1 MKIKV
6 TLKNKLQ
13 FYPARASFLKGKNMK
28 NDLLDRIKA
37 ALPEFSKGQKAIG
50 NYILTSYDKAAFL
63 TASRLGEVTGVS
75 ESTVVRFATALGY
88 DGYPEL
94 QVALQELIRIRLTS
108 AQRMEVTNDR
118 IGEGDVLES
127 VLNSDMA
134 KIRSTLDTISRED
147 FARASEAI
155 VKAKRIYIIGM
166 RSSAS
171 LASFIAFNFRFVFD
185 NVTLVQTTS
194 GSEIF
199 EQLLRVT
206 KDDVVIA
213 ISFPRYSKRIIS
225 AVEFAHMQGAHI
237 VALTDSSL
245 SPIAARADSALYAKS
260 DMASFV
266 DSLVAPLSIINALI
280 VDIARKKNTEL
291 QNVFARLETIW
302 DEYDVYD
309 KDKGV

>member
-1 MKIKV
+1 
-6 TLKNKLQ
+6 
-13 FYPARASFLKGKNMK
+13 MK
-28 NDLLDRIKA
+28 NDLLEKIKA
-37 ALPEFSKGQKAIG
+37 SMPEFSKGQRAIG
-50 NYILTSYDKAAFL
+50 NYILANYDKAAFM

-88 DGYPEL
+88 EGYPEL

-108 AQRMEVTNDR
+108 VQRMEITNDR
-118 IGEGDVLES
+118 IGEGDVLDS
-127 VLNSDMA
+127 VLSSDMA
-134 KIRSTLDTISRED
+134 KIRTTLETVSRHD
-147 FARASEAI
+147 FASASEAI
-155 VKAKRIYIIGM
+155 VNAKRIYIIGV

-171 LASFIAFNFRFVFD
+171 LASFLAFNFRFMFD

-199 EQLLRVT
+199 EQLMRVS

-225 AVEFAHMQGAHI
+225 AVEFAHMQGAHV
-237 VALTDSSL
+237 VALTDSAL
-245 SPIAARADSALYAKS
+245 SPIASHANSTLYAKS
-260 DMASFV
+260 DMVSFV

-280 VDIARKKNTEL
+280 VDIARKKKVEL
-291 QNVFARLETIW
+291 QNVFSRLESIW

-309 KDKGV
+309 KDNRI

>member
-1 MKIKV
+1 
-6 TLKNKLQ
+6 
-13 FYPARASFLKGKNMK
+13 MK

-37 ALPEFSKGQKAIG
+37 SLPDFSKGQRAIG
-50 NYILTSYDKAAFL
+50 NYILTNYDKAAFL

-88 DGYPEL
+88 EGYPEL

-108 AQRMEVTNDR
+108 VQRMEVTNDR

-127 VLNSDMA
+127 VLTSDIS

-155 VKAKRIYIIGM
+155 VNAKRIYIIGM

-171 LASFIAFNFRFVFD
+171 LASFIAFNFRFMFD

-206 KDDVVIA
+206 SDDVVIA

-237 VALTDSSL
+237 VTLTDSAL
-245 SPIAARADSALYAKS
+245 SPIASHADSALYAKS

-280 VDIARKKNTEL
+280 VDIARKKQVEL

>member
-1 MKIKV
+1 
-6 TLKNKLQ
+6 
-13 FYPARASFLKGKNMK
+13 MK
-28 NDLLDRIKA
+28 NDLLEKIKA
-37 ALPEFSKGQKAIG
+37 SMPEFSKGQRAIG
-50 NYILTSYDKAAFL
+50 NYILANYDKAAFM

-88 DGYPEL
+88 EGYPEL

-108 AQRMEVTNDR
+108 VQRMEITNDR
-118 IGEGDVLES
+118 IGESDVLDS
-127 VLNSDMA
+127 VLSSDMA
-134 KIRSTLDTISRED
+134 KIRATLETVSRRD
-147 FARASEAI
+147 FASASEAI
-155 VKAKRIYIIGM
+155 VNAKRIYIIGV

-171 LASFIAFNFRFVFD
+171 LASFLAFNFRFMFD

-199 EQLLRVT
+199 EQLMRVS

-225 AVEFAHMQGAHI
+225 AVEFAHMQGAHV
-237 VALTDSSL
+237 VALTDSAL
-245 SPIAARADSALYAKS
+245 SPIASHANSTLYAKS
-260 DMASFV
+260 DMVSFV

-280 VDIARKKNTEL
+280 VDIARKKKTEL
-291 QNVFARLETIW
+291 QNVFSRLESIW

-309 KDKGV
+309 KDKGI

>member
-1 MKIKV
+1 MVI
-6 TLKNKLQ
+6 T
-13 FYPARASFLKGKNMK
+13 MK

-50 NYILTSYDKAAFL
+50 NYILTNYDKAAFL

-75 ESTVVRFATALGY
+75 ESTVVRFAAALGY
-88 DGYPEL
+88 EGYPEL

-108 AQRMEVTNDR
+108 VQRMEVTNDR

-127 VLNSDMA
+127 VLSSDMA
-134 KIRSTLDTISRED
+134 KIRTTLDTISREG
-147 FARASEAI
+147 FARASDAI

-171 LASFIAFNFRFVFD
+171 LASFIAFNFRFMFD

-199 EQLLRVT
+199 EQLLRVS

-245 SPIAARADSALYAKS
+245 SPIAAHADSALFAKS

-280 VDIARKKNTEL
+280 VDIARKKKVEL

>member
-1 MKIKV
+1 
-6 TLKNKLQ
+6 
-13 FYPARASFLKGKNMK
+13 MK
-28 NDLLDRIKA
+28 NDLLEKIKA
-37 ALPEFSKGQKAIG
+37 SMPEFSKGQRAIG
-50 NYILTSYDKAAFL
+50 NYILANYDKAAFM

-88 DGYPEL
+88 EGYPEL

-108 AQRMEVTNDR
+108 VQRMEITNDR
-118 IGEGDVLES
+118 IGESDVLDS
-127 VLNSDMA
+127 VLSSDMA
-134 KIRSTLDTISRED
+134 KIRATLETVSRHD
-147 FARASEAI
+147 FASASEAI
-155 VKAKRIYIIGM
+155 VNAKRIYIIGV

-171 LASFIAFNFRFVFD
+171 LASFLAFNFRFMFD

-199 EQLLRVT
+199 EQLMRVS

-225 AVEFAHMQGAHI
+225 AVEFAHIQGAHV
-237 VALTDSSL
+237 VALTDSAL
-245 SPIAARADSALYAKS
+245 SPIASHANSTLYAKS
-260 DMASFV
+260 DMVSFV

-280 VDIARKKNTEL
+280 VDIARKKKTEL
-291 QNVFARLETIW
+291 QNVFSRLESIW

>member
-1 MKIKV
+1 
-6 TLKNKLQ
+6 
-13 FYPARASFLKGKNMK
+13 MK

-37 ALPEFSKGQKAIG
+37 ALPEFSKGQRAIG
-50 NYILTSYDKAAFL
+50 NYILTNYDKAAFL

-88 DGYPEL
+88 EGYPEL
-94 QVALQELIRIRLTS
+94 QIALQELIRIRLTS
-108 AQRMEVTNDR
+108 VQRMEVTNDR

-134 KIRSTLDTISRED
+134 KIRTTLDTISRKD
-147 FARASEAI
+147 FARASDAI
-155 VKAKRIYIIGM
+155 VNAKRIYIIGM

-171 LASFIAFNFRFVFD
+171 LASFIAFNFRFMFD

-225 AVEFAHMQGAHI
+225 AVEFAHMQGAHV

-245 SPIAARADSALYAKS
+245 SPIALHADSALYAKS

-280 VDIARKKNTEL
+280 VDIARKKKTEL
-291 QNVFARLETIW
+291 QNVFSRLETIW

-309 KDKGV
+309 KDKGI

>member
-1 MKIKV
+1 
-6 TLKNKLQ
+6 
-13 FYPARASFLKGKNMK
+13 MK
-28 NDLLDRIKA
+28 NDLLDRIRSQMSD
-37 ALPEFSKGQKAIG
+37 FSKGQRAIG
-50 NYILTSYDKAAFL
+50 SYILNNYDKATFL

-88 DGYPEL
+88 EGYPEL

-108 AQRMEVTNDR
+108 VQRMEVTNDR
-118 IGEGDVLES
+118 IGGGDVLES

-134 KIRSTLDTISRED
+134 KIRSTLESVSRED
-147 FARASEAI
+147 FSSASEAI

-171 LASFIAFNFRFVFD
+171 LASFLAFNFRFMFD

-237 VALTDSSL
+237 VALTDSAL
-245 SPIAARADSALYAKS
+245 SPIAANANSALYAKS

-266 DSLVAPLSIINALI
+266 DSLVAPLSIINALL
-280 VDIARKKNTEL
+280 VDIARKKQAEL
-291 QNVFARLETIW
+291 SSVFSRLETIW

-309 KDKGV
+309 KDKI

>member
-1 MKIKV
+1 
-6 TLKNKLQ
+6 
-13 FYPARASFLKGKNMK
+13 MK
-28 NDLLDRIKA
+28 NDLLEKIKA
-37 ALPEFSKGQKAIG
+37 SMPEFSKGQRAIG
-50 NYILTSYDKAAFL
+50 NYILANYDKAAFM

-88 DGYPEL
+88 EGYPEL

-108 AQRMEVTNDR
+108 VQRMEITNDR
-118 IGEGDVLES
+118 IGESDVLDS
-127 VLNSDMA
+127 VLSSDMA
-134 KIRSTLDTISRED
+134 KIRATLETVSRHD
-147 FARASEAI
+147 FASASEAI
-155 VKAKRIYIIGM
+155 VNAKKIYIIGV

-171 LASFIAFNFRFVFD
+171 LASFLAFNFRFMFD

-199 EQLLRVT
+199 EQLMRVS

-225 AVEFAHMQGAHI
+225 AVEFAHMQGAHV
-237 VALTDSSL
+237 VALTDSAL
-245 SPIAARADSALYAKS
+245 SPIASHANSTLYAKS
-260 DMASFV
+260 DMVSFV

-280 VDIARKKNTEL
+280 VDIARKKKTEL
-291 QNVFARLETIW
+291 QNVFSRLESIW

-309 KDKGV
+309 KDKGI

>member
-1 MKIKV
+1 M
-6 TLKNKLQ
+6 
-13 FYPARASFLKGKNMK
+13 
-28 NDLLDRIKA
+28 
-37 ALPEFSKGQKAIG
+37 PEFSKGQRAIG
-50 NYILTSYDKAAFL
+50 NYILANYDKAAFM

-88 DGYPEL
+88 EGYPEL

-108 AQRMEVTNDR
+108 VQRMEITNDR
-118 IGEGDVLES
+118 IGEGDVLDS
-127 VLNSDMA
+127 VLSSDMA
-134 KIRSTLDTISRED
+134 KIRTTLETVSRHD
-147 FARASEAI
+147 FASASEAI
-155 VKAKRIYIIGM
+155 VNAKRIYIIGV

-171 LASFIAFNFRFVFD
+171 LASFLAFNFRFMFD

-199 EQLLRVT
+199 EQLMRVS

-225 AVEFAHMQGAHI
+225 AVEFAHMQGAHV
-237 VALTDSSL
+237 VALTDSAL
-245 SPIAARADSALYAKS
+245 SPIASHANSTLYAKS
-260 DMASFV
+260 DMVSFV

-280 VDIARKKNTEL
+280 VDIARKKKVEL
-291 QNVFARLETIW
+291 QNVFSRLESIW

-309 KDKGV
+309 KDNRI